1 MKIINLE
8 EIRASMAKIQSNNS
22 QIYKEM
28 TQILMY
34 MQLLRSNNSLVERAL
49 FNRIINNKILI
60 LCSSNHKILF
70 LRITLIKI
78 KKRMSKLTM
87 NLLILKILIKLKSE
101 LIYIIIK
108 YFTNI
113 IF

>member
-8 EIRASMAKIQSNNS
+8 EIRATMAKIPNNNS

-28 TQILMY
+28 TQISMY
-34 MQLLRSNNSLVERAL
+34 MQLLRINNNLGERAL

-60 LCSSNHKILF
+60 SCSSNHKILF

-78 KKRMSKLTM
+78 KKRMSKLIM

-101 LIYIIIK
+101 QIYIIIK

-113 IF
+113 FF